1 MGLNLTEQQCDPAL
15 CQILLDL
22 EQGPHLPQ
30 KKKGDS
36 GADGVSNPENGDTQ
50 MDRTEIGKK
59 AGGLSTEKVMA
70 DSLFKLAGELS
81 LNAIHRTEKRG
92 RSSISG
98 EFE

>member
-1 MGLNLTEQQCDPAL
+1 M
-15 CQILLDL
+15 
-22 EQGPHLPQ
+22 
-30 KKKGDS
+30 KKVTLKVPGYVFTFY
-36 GADGVSNPENGDTQ
+36 A
-50 MDRTEIGKK
+50 EIGKK